1 MKPPPTII
9 FFLPAS
15 NLVQYVFTQPNLPP
29 GLIPV
34 TKGWSLMISVD
45 IVYFRLPISNCQFA
59 PWLSWSDTHAARLVT
74 PSTPKT
80 QIGIWQSTIG
90 NA

>member
-15 NLVQYVFTQPNLPP
+15 NLVQYFFTQPNLPP

-45 IVYFRLPISNCQFA
+45 IVYFRLPISKLPICPLA
-59 PWLSWSDTHAARLVT
+59 
-74 PSTPKT
+74 
-80 QIGIWQSTIG
+80 
-90 NA
+90 